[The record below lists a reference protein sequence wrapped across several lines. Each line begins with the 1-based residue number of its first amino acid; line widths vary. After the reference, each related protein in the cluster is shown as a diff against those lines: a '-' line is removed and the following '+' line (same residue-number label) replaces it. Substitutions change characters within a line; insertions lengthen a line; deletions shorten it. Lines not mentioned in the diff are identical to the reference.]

1 MDQYQ
6 MDEMHVIV
14 LTIGLFV
21 LTFINPGANLL
32 VVIQTSLSSG
42 KNAGLLTGL
51 GVALGD
57 AIYSGLGLFG
67 MTALIVD
74 GGALFS
80 AIKVGGGL
88 YLVWYAY
95 SMVRH
100 RQELHMRI
108 VANATPLNTP
118 WYVFFRRGLLTDLSN
133 PQTVLFFIS
142 IFSITLTPTTPIWA
156 KVIAWLGI
164 VLASVFWRVLLSVAF
179 SRPIVRRVYS
189 KVQHILSSIIGVA
202 VGAFGLR
209 LLYEGITRR

>member
-1 MDQYQ
+1 
-6 MDEMHVIV
+6 MDEIHVII

-32 VVIQTSLSSG
+32 VVVQTSLSSG

-67 MTALIVD
+67 MAALIAE

-80 AIKVGGGL
+80 AIKIGGGL

-95 SMVRH
+95 NMVRH
-100 RQELHMRI
+100 RQELHMGMGA
-108 VANATPLNTP
+108 VATSSITP

-142 IFSITLTPTTPIWA
+142 IFSVTLTPTTPAWA
-156 KVIAWLGI
+156 KMVALARHCCGLNPLAVIAEYGI
-164 VLASVFWRVLLSVAF
+164 LPPGSTPRVWQGSALVKRYYR
-179 SRPIVRRVYS
+179 SRCRS
-189 KVQHILSSIIGVA
+189 LWA
-202 VGAFGLR
+202 TLN
-209 LLYEGITRR
+209 L

>member
-1 MDQYQ
+1 
-6 MDEMHVIV
+6 MDEIHVII

-32 VVIQTSLSSG
+32 VVVQTSLSSG

-67 MTALIVD
+67 MAALIAE
-74 GGALFS
+74 GGTLFS
-80 AIKVGGGL
+80 AIKIGGGL

-95 SMVRH
+95 NMVRH
-100 RQELHMRI
+100 RQELHMGMGA
-108 VANATPLNTP
+108 VATSSITP

-142 IFSITLTPTTPIWA
+142 IFSVTYGILPPGSTP
-156 KVIAWLGI
+156 
-164 VLASVFWRVLLSVAF
+164 RVWQGSALVKRYYRSRCRSLWVA
-179 SRPIVRRVYS
+179 
-189 KVQHILSSIIGVA
+189 LN
-202 VGAFGLR
+202 L
-209 LLYEGITRR
+209 

>member
-1 MDQYQ
+1 
-6 MDEMHVIV
+6 MDEIHVII

-32 VVIQTSLSSG
+32 VVVQTSLSSG

-67 MTALIVD
+67 MAALIAE

-80 AIKVGGGL
+80 AIKIGGGL

-95 SMVRH
+95 NMVRH
-100 RQELHMRI
+100 RQELHMGMGA
-108 VANATPLNTP
+108 VATSSITP

-133 PQTVLFFIS
+133 PQTVLF
-142 IFSITLTPTTPIWA
+142 L
-156 KVIAWLGI
+156 
-164 VLASVFWRVLLSVAF
+164 SVF
-179 SRPIVRRVYS
+179 SR
-189 KVQHILSSIIGVA
+189 
-202 VGAFGLR
+202 
-209 LLYEGITRR
+209 